1 MSARW
6 WAAAVILLPAVPG
19 AAQEPAPGPG
29 PDALWQ
35 ITLKDGA
42 IVWNLRLVDLVRDT
56 MIFRRDTI
64 IVRYPLAQ
72 VDELR
77 LVRAGPH
84 EIGPVAAGGRYAG
97 AANGDADLVFA
108 LTLLDLPERRRVVE
122 GILRARRSGTPP

>member
-6 WAAAVILLPAVPG
+6 WAAALILLPAVSATAQQP
-19 AAQEPAPGPG
+19 AAGPG

-35 ITLKDGA
+35 ITLRDGT

-56 MIFRRDTI
+56 IVFRRDTAT
-64 IVRYPLAQ
+64 VRYPLAQ

-108 LTLLDLPERRRVVE
+108 LTLLDLPERRGVVE
-122 GILRARRSGTPP
+122 QILGARRSGTPP